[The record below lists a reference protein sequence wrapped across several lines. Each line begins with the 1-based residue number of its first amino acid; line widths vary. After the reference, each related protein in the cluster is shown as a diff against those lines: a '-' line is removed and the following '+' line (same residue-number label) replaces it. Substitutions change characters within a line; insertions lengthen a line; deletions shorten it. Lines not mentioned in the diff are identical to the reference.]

1 MEEHKDMTESLKD
14 LVEHIAEI
22 EAKLSERQEA
32 EKRVNEGIGVFS
44 GALDELINIS
54 GNMEDKESLRIVLN
68 CLILKIAELNFRYHH
83 YPITFIEEVSKAMRN
98 FTDSKLVKIDRKNL
112 PKDEEHG
119 EDDQI

>member
-68 CLILKIAELNFRYHH
+68 CLILKIAELNFRYH
-83 YPITFIEEVSKAMRN
+83 PITFIEEVSKAMRN